1 MFGRATARRVELLA
15 VLVAALF
22 LTAPTLAAPHPL
34 DPLSASE
41 IRAANQAIR
50 RAGFSAQARVHSL
63 EVLEPA
69 KAAVLAWRTG
79 QPISGAVARRAF
91 AVVRE
96 QTRTYEVTIDLATGL
111 AQRVEVPG
119 VQPGLLPEE
128 YGKARDAV
136 LADAR
141 FQRALTARGI
151 SAANRAR
158 LFCWTSTAGTFSN
171 ATAPG
176 RRVVQVQCTEPAG
189 TVLNPYARP
198 ITGLLALVDLDA
210 VSVLSVVDTGA
221 VTVPPPQEF
230 DDNAAKR
237 STSRPFTADISDQT
251 VRWGDWSFHWR
262 VDPRVGPIVSVVT
275 FDGRSVL
282 YQGALSEIFVPYMD
296 PDPEWHWRTFLD
308 AGEYGFGRMATTLR
322 RGLDCPDGARFLDAT
337 VAWPGDG
344 EPALLDDAVCIF
356 ERDAAEP
363 LWRHAEVLTNTQAG
377 RARFDLVLRLTAEL
391 GIYSYT
397 VDWVFSAGGDISAEV
412 IANGIDGV
420 RAGEATHHGV
430 AVAPG
435 LVAPAHDHYFNFR
448 LDVDVDGPANEFAHG
463 RFVSEPQPGAGRAI
477 WVVQDQV
484 AEREREAMARM
495 SLDNPSQWRVRN
507 TARGTAYVLTPGDNI
522 LPLGPPDDP
531 GIERGAFARQHLW
544 VTPYQAGER
553 FAAGNYPNQNAG
565 DGLPKWTAAN
575 RAIRNTDIVLWYT
588 MGFRHVPAPE
598 DWPVLNARKLRF
610 TLTPFG
616 FFDRNPA
623 VE

>member
-1 MFGRATARRVELLA
+1 
-15 VLVAALF
+15 
-22 LTAPTLAAPHPL
+22 
-34 DPLSASE
+34 
-41 IRAANQAIR
+41 
-50 RAGFSAQARVHSL
+50 VHSL

-69 KAAVLAWRTG
+69 KAAVLAWRPG
-79 QPISGAVARRAF
+79 QPIGGAVARRAF

-96 QTRTYEVTIDLATGL
+96 NMRTYEVTIDLASGM

-128 YGKARDAV
+128 YGKARDAAI
-136 LADAR
+136 ADSR
-141 FQRALTARGI
+141 FQRGLAARGVAT
-151 SAANRAR
+151 AAARAR
-158 LFCWTSTAGTFSN
+158 LFCWTSTAGTFFN
-171 ATAPG
+171 EEARTPLGATPAQI
-176 RRVVQVQCTEPAG
+176 RRVVQVQCTEPVG

-198 ITGLLALVDLDA
+198 LTGLMALVDLDA
-210 VSVLSVVDTGA
+210 ETVIDVVDTGA

-230 DDNAAKR
+230 DDNPRR
-237 STSRPFTADISDQT
+237 STSRPFVADIVDQT
-251 VRWGDWSFHWR
+251 VRWGEWSFHWR

-275 FDGRSVL
+275 FAGRSVL

-308 AGEYGFGRMATTLR
+308 AGEYGFGRLGTTLR
-322 RGLDCPDGARFLDAT
+322 RGLDCPDGARFRDAT

-344 EPALLDDAVCIF
+344 QPTVLDDAVCIF

-377 RARFDLVLRLTAEL
+377 RARFDLVLRFTAEL
-391 GIYSYT
+391 GLYSYT
-397 VDWVFSAGGDISAEV
+397 VDWVFGAGGDIGVEV

-420 RAGEATHHGV
+420 RAGAPAHHAP

-435 LVAPAHDHYFNFR
+435 LAAPAHDHYFNFR
-448 LDVDVDGPANEFAHG
+448 LDLDVDGPVNEFAHG
-463 RFVSEPQPGAGRAI
+463 RFVAETPTGAGGRAI
-477 WVVQDQV
+477 WVVREQV
-484 AEREREAMARM
+484 AERERDGQARI
-495 SLDNPSQWRVRN
+495 SFESPSQWRVRN
-507 TARGTAYVLTPGDNI
+507 PARGSGYVLVPGDNI

-544 VTPYQAGER
+544 VTPLQPRER
-553 FAAGNYPNQNAG
+553 FAAGDYPNQNAG

-616 FFDRNPA
+616 FFERNPA